1 MIIGLFIV
9 ISGYGSLNAMNKL
22 KYYINHRYV
31 RIAICGLL
39 IILSLFVLSRQMDVV
54 ILLFLAANILHIIW
68 DRLWSWVVVGFFLLS
83 YIVVV
88 WRGLIE
94 EYDLLYVKYSFDE
107 FATFCLF
114 GTIITLII
122 LIVGY
127 ILKPQ
132 KLS

>member
-1 MIIGLFIV
+1 
-9 ISGYGSLNAMNKL
+9 MNKL

-39 IILSLFVLSRQMDVV
+39 IILSLFGLSRQMDVV

-68 DRLWSWVVVGFFLLS
+68 DKLWSWMVVGFFLLS

-107 FATFCLF
+107 FATFFLL

-132 KLS
+132 KFS

>member
-1 MIIGLFIV
+1 
-9 ISGYGSLNAMNKL
+9 
-22 KYYINHRYV
+22 
-31 RIAICGLL
+31 
-39 IILSLFVLSRQMDVV
+39 VLSRQMDVV

-107 FATFCLF
+107 FATFFLF
-114 GTIITLII
+114 ERVELNRSPKDSISKFLFFYCFLLII
-122 LIVGY
+122 SFFK
-127 ILKPQ
+127 ILLRIKR
-132 KLS
+132 KYH

>member
-1 MIIGLFIV
+1 
-9 ISGYGSLNAMNKL
+9 MNKL

-68 DRLWSWVVVGFFLLS
+68 GRLWSWVVVGFFLLS

-107 FATFCLF
+107 FATFFLF
-114 GTIITLII
+114 ANIDITLVI
-122 LIVGY
+122 
-127 ILKPQ
+127 
-132 KLS
+132 S

>member
-1 MIIGLFIV
+1 MM
-9 ISGYGSLNAMNKL
+9 SGYGSLNAMNKL

-54 ILLFLAANILHIIW
+54 ILLFIAANILHIIW

-107 FATFCLF
+107 FATFFLF